1 MARRFDRRQF
11 VTTGA
16 AAVAGAAALGS
27 RPAGASQP
35 RETGNRVNGVPTTK
49 LPRGGVEVPIFGVG
63 CAYIGGYM
71 RQGQNDK
78 AISTLRYAY
87 ERGVRYFDSA
97 TLYPT
102 DAVAAEALAPYMD
115 DIYLTTRS
123 PARPPDPA
131 KTMRD
136 HVELELRRYKTD
148 VIDCF
153 KIHNAHDYDNAM
165 VALDELEKIRE
176 QGKIRQIGVSSHVHF
191 ETIYKLIDTE
201 RLDQVLLGRT
211 YFPKGY
217 YQLLS
222 QHNMEWRERC
232 IARAHELGMNVIGMK
247 LMGGVLYTRSPMESA
262 PNIDFDEGK
271 RKKLPAAAI
280 RWGYDDPRIT
290 LYNIGVATNQ
300 DVDDNIEIFSGDMTF
315 TEEDRVLLAEYST
328 ALWGT
333 SFIRAMEEP
342 YKYPGDGPYLDR
354 DMQWL
359 FDRIK
364 EVEKELDSKR
374 G

>member
-1 MARRFDRRQF
+1 MSSKLDRRDF
-11 VTTGA
+11 VKTGVA
-16 AAVAGAAALGS
+16 AAAGVAALGS
-27 RPAGASQP
+27 TPSSAAKP
-35 RETGNRVNGVPTTK
+35 RDTGNRVNGMPTTI
-49 LPRGGVEVPIFGVG
+49 LPRGKREVPIFGVG

-71 RQGQNDK
+71 QQGKNDL

-102 DAVAAEALAPYMD
+102 DAVAAQALAPFMD

-131 KTMRD
+131 KMMRD
-136 HVELELRRYKTD
+136 HVEIELKRYGTD

-153 KIHNAHDYDNAM
+153 KIHNAHDYDLSM
-165 VALDELEKIRE
+165 RALDELEKIRE
-176 QGKIRQIGVSSHVHF
+176 EGKIRQIGVSSHVHF
-191 ETIYKLIDTE
+191 ETIYKIIDTG

-247 LMGGVLYTRSPMESA
+247 LMGGVLYTRSPLQSA
-262 PNIDFDEGK
+262 PEVAFDEAK
-271 RKKLPAAAI
+271 RRKLPAAAI
-280 RWGYDDPRIT
+280 RWGYDDQRIT
-290 LYNIGVATNQ
+290 LYNIGVGTNQ
-300 DVDDNIEIFSGDMTF
+300 DVDDNIEIFSGDMSF
-315 TEEDRVLLAEYST
+315 TNEDRDLLADYST
-328 ALWGT
+328 ALCGT
-333 SFIRAMEEP
+333 PFIRAMEEP
-342 YKYPGDGPYLDR
+342 YKFPGDDPYQDK
-354 DMQWL
+354 DMNWL
-359 FDRIK
+359 FQRIK
-364 EVEKELDSKR
+364 EVEMELES
-374 G
+374 

>member
-1 MARRFDRRQF
+1 MTKKLNRRQF
-11 VTTGA
+11 VTSTA
-16 AAVAGAAALGS
+16 AAAAGAAALGS
-27 RPAGASQP
+27 ASATGAKP
-35 RETGNRVNGVPTTK
+35 RATGNRVNGVPTTV
-49 LPRGGVEVPIFGVG
+49 LPRGGREVPIFGVG
-63 CAYIGGYM
+63 CAYIGGYLS
-71 RQGQNDK
+71 QGKKDE
-78 AISTLRYAY
+78 AIRVLRYAH
-87 ERGVRYFDSA
+87 ERGMRYFDSA

-102 DAVAAEALAPYMD
+102 DAAAAEALAPVIE

-136 HVELELRRYKTD
+136 HVELELKRYKTD

-165 VALDELEKIRE
+165 LALDELEKIRE

-191 ETIYKLIDTE
+191 ENIYRLIDTE

-222 QHNMEWRERC
+222 QHNMAWRERC

-247 LMGGVLYTRSPMESA
+247 CLGGVLFTRA
-262 PNIDFDEGK
+262 PQNPPEFPDEK
-271 RKKLPAAAI
+271 RKRLPAAAI
-280 RWGYDDPRIT
+280 RWGYADQRIT
-290 LYNIGVATNQ
+290 LYNIGIGTTQ

-315 TEEDRVLLAEYST
+315 TDSDRQLLAEYST
-328 ALWGT
+328 KLWT
-333 SFIRAMEEP
+333 SPMIRAMEEP
-342 YKYPGDGPYLDR
+342 YKLPGAEPYLDR
-354 DMQWL
+354 DMNWL
-359 FDRIK
+359 FERMK
-364 EVEKELDSKR
+364 EVEKELEAS
-374 G
+374 

>member
-1 MARRFDRRQF
+1 MSPKLDRRDF
-11 VTTGA
+11 MKTGA
-16 AAVAGAAALGS
+16 AAAAGAAALGAT
-27 RPAGASQP
+27 PASAAKT
-35 RETGNRVNGVPTTK
+35 RETGNRVNGMPTTI
-49 LPRGGVEVPIFGVG
+49 LPRGKREVPIFGVG

-71 RQGQNDK
+71 RQGKNDL

-102 DAVAAEALAPYMD
+102 DAVAAEALAPFMD

-131 KTMRD
+131 KMMRD
-136 HVELELRRYKTD
+136 HVELELKRYKTD

-153 KIHNAHDYDNAM
+153 KIHNAHDYELSM
-165 VALDELEKIRE
+165 RALDELEKIRE
-176 QGKIRQIGVSSHVHF
+176 EGKIRQIGVSSHVHF
-191 ETIYKLIDTE
+191 ENIYKLIDTE

-217 YQLLS
+217 YQRLS

-232 IARAHELGMNVIGMK
+232 IARAHGLGMNVIGMK
-247 LMGGVLYTRSPMESA
+247 LMGGVLYTRNPLEAA
-262 PNIDFDEGK
+262 PDLEFDEAK

-280 RWGYDDPRIT
+280 RWGYDDQRIT

-300 DVDDNIEIFSGDMTF
+300 DVDDDIEIFSGDMSF
-315 TEEDRVLLAEYST
+315 TDEDRRLLAEHST
-328 ALWGT
+328 ALWDT
-333 SFIRAMEEP
+333 PFIRAMEEP
-342 YKYPGDGPYLDR
+342 YKYPGDDPYLDR

-359 FDRIK
+359 FQRIK
-364 EVEKELDSKR
+364 EVEKELESR
-374 G
+374 S